1 LLNSPLFAQSS
12 KGAITGTVKDS
23 GNSALQGA
31 LVELLPPGRK
41 VVSDDH
47 GQFRIT
53 DVPAGE
59 YTLSVSYVGL
69 AVSNTLVTV
78 EGGKEIN
85 ANAVLQVASQV
96 DQVIVS
102 AERLQGEAEAIN
114 IERTSDDIV
123 QVLPERV
130 ITSLPNTNIADAVG
144 RVPSVSLERD
154 EGEGKYVQIRG
165 TEPRL
170 SNVTVNG
177 VNLPSPETNVR
188 NIKLDAVPADLV
200 ERIEVFK
207 TLSANQDSDG
217 IGGSV
222 NLVTRTAGERPI
234 YALGGTS
241 GYNPIQNGYWRGGF
255 NGVFGQRFGVNKKF
269 GFLLNGTFDKT
280 NRGIDDQEPGQATGT
295 DPATGRNVALVNTY
309 DERSYEY
316 YRTRYGF
323 STGIDYNIKPG
334 TSAYLKGLFADFHD
348 YGETWVYTPNAGSN
362 IKSVSPDGKQ
372 ITFFNCTEPNAPS
385 GCTPGSY
392 QYRHYIRRPDQQVYS
407 FLSGARHDLSS
418 TLITY
423 EFAGSRSH
431 NIGGQDFQTT
441 NFNGNQSV
449 DLALSLKD
457 PLRPKFTALDGTN
470 LYDPTQ
476 YVITKSSFTG
486 YIAQQLNF
494 QGAASLA
501 RRYNA
506 HSHLGTFEVGIKVRN
521 SHSTQNQNDTLYNST
536 NSNGSNITLSS
547 VLSSYTNPTYY
558 DNYFHI
564 GSLSYGPTSSYNAI
578 QRAVLGNLN
587 QFTLDQVKSVTRSA
601 SGFFDANERI
611 HAGYLQNVIS
621 FGKLRL
627 QTGVRFDGTNTD
639 FITNILTTNVDS
651 MGNPL
656 PPTVT
661 RAPQKTSSYFN
672 ALPSV
677 QAQYQLEKNTNLRLN
692 YSQGI
697 SRPNV
702 GDLVPTVI
710 VDPNTS
716 PKTVT
721 EGNPNLKPTK
731 ANNYDILLE
740 HFFQPLGIIQGGYF
754 YKQLSNPIYPTASTL
769 APTDPNAGF
778 RLLQSIN
785 GPNAHIQGVEVS
797 WEQRFSFLPGLLN
810 GFGVAANYSYTQSQV
825 TFPAFFNPAVAG
837 GPGRIDHASLPRQAP
852 NTWNVGF
859 TYDKRRFSMRFAASH
874 NDANIAFY
882 NYAHTDAATDKDPVL
897 GINGP
902 TGDVYFYAHTQF
914 DIQGSY
920 RIHKGLQFVASGLN
934 LSNEVFGFF
943 QGSSRYTVQ
952 REFYK
957 PTVSFGFRWTS
968 SSE

>member
-1 LLNSPLFAQSS
+1 M
-12 KGAITGTVKDS
+12 
-23 GNSALQGA
+23 
-31 LVELLPPGRK
+31 
-41 VVSDDH
+41 
-47 GQFRIT
+47 
-53 DVPAGE
+53 
-59 YTLSVSYVGL
+59 
-69 AVSNTLVTV
+69 
-78 EGGKEIN
+78 
-85 ANAVLQVASQV
+85 
-96 DQVIVS
+96 
-102 AERLQGEAEAIN
+102 
-114 IERTSDDIV
+114 
-123 QVLPERV
+123 
-130 ITSLPNTNIADAVG
+130 
-144 RVPSVSLERD
+144 
-154 EGEGKYVQIRG
+154 
-165 TEPRL
+165 
-170 SNVTVNG
+170 
-177 VNLPSPETNVR
+177 
-188 NIKLDAVPADLV
+188 
-200 ERIEVFK
+200 
-207 TLSANQDSDG
+207 
-217 IGGSV
+217 
-222 NLVTRTAGERPI
+222 
-234 YALGGTS
+234 
-241 GYNPIQNGYWRGGF
+241 
-255 NGVFGQRFGVNKKF
+255 
-269 GFLLNGTFDKT
+269 
-280 NRGIDDQEPGQATGT
+280 
-295 DPATGRNVALVNTY
+295 
-309 DERSYEY
+309 
-316 YRTRYGF
+316 
-323 STGIDYNIKPG
+323 
-334 TSAYLKGLFADFHD
+334 
-348 YGETWVYTPNAGSN
+348 
-362 IKSVSPDGKQ
+362 
-372 ITFFNCTEPNAPS
+372 
-385 GCTPGSY
+385 
-392 QYRHYIRRPDQQVYS
+392 
-407 FLSGARHDLSS
+407 SGARQDLSS

-558 DNYFHI
+558 DNYFRI

-611 HAGYLQNVIS
+611 YAGYLQNVIS

-627 QTGVRFDGTNTD
+627 QAGVRFDGTYTE
-639 FITNILTTNVDS
+639 FITNQLTTNVDS
-651 MGNPL
+651 QGNPL

-661 RAPQKTSSYFN
+661 RAPLKTSGYFN

-702 GDLVPTVI
+702 GDLVPTII

-754 YKQLSNPIYPTASTL
+754 YKQLSNPICPTASTL
-769 APTDPNAGF
+769 GPTDPNAGF

-797 WEQRFSFLPGLLN
+797 WEQRFSFLPGFLN
-810 GFGVAANYSYTQSQV
+810 GFGVAANYSYTQSKV
-825 TFPAFFNPAVAG
+825 TFPAFFNPAVTG
-837 GPGRIDHASLPRQAP
+837 GPGRIDNPSLPRARP
-852 NTWNVGF
+852 PILGTL
-859 TYDKRRFSMRFAASH
+859 ASPM
-874 NDANIAFY
+874 
-882 NYAHTDAATDKDPVL
+882 T
-897 GINGP
+897 
-902 TGDVYFYAHTQF
+902 
-914 DIQGSY
+914 S
-920 RIHKGLQFVASGLN
+920 
-934 LSNEVFGFF
+934 
-943 QGSSRYTVQ
+943 
-952 REFYK
+952 
-957 PTVSFGFRWTS
+957 TVSPCASPRATTTPT
-968 SSE
+968 